1 MKDAILTNEK
11 MKSVDDFLQGIW
23 YLHKTS
29 GKLKRMYANACVSFG
44 VDPYTIP
51 RTHGTRFTAHRLR
64 GVRTIIHGW
73 IPLATSLRE
82 ALEHI
87 VKMAPGTQG
96 KVTGF
101 LKKLHSY
108 SFLKDV
114 HTFKDLLQEPANISL
129 CFEKT
134 DILAWAISPVIE
146 NAKEKLNDLLER
158 NENFASAGAYNL
170 IPDDES
176 STGHT
181 ITVNIH
187 KKGHM
192 KRKAASRETVDLSP
206 SDITQTSQNSVHV
219 DSVKT
224 DVIPRMIEQ
233 LDTRF
238 DSFTLPIYRS
248 IGRLMD
254 PQD

>member
-1 MKDAILTNEK
+1 M
-11 MKSVDDFLQGIW
+11 
-23 YLHKTS
+23 
-29 GKLKRMYANACVSFG
+29 
-44 VDPYTIP
+44 
-51 RTHGTRFTAHRLR
+51 
-64 GVRTIIHGW
+64 
-73 IPLATSLRE
+73 
-82 ALEHI
+82 
-87 VKMAPGTQG
+87 
-96 KVTGF
+96 
-101 LKKLHSY
+101 
-108 SFLKDV
+108 
-114 HTFKDLLQEPANISL
+114 HTFKDLLREPANISL
-129 CFEKT
+129 CFEKM
-134 DILAWAISPVIE
+134 DALAWAISPVIE

-192 KRKAASRETVDLSP
+192 TRKAASRETVDLSL

-254 PQD
+254 PQDWVTTDKTYGEQELKSIAAHFEIPLNNKGFQLVPAFREWKELKYLRDHKYLGVKSKHF